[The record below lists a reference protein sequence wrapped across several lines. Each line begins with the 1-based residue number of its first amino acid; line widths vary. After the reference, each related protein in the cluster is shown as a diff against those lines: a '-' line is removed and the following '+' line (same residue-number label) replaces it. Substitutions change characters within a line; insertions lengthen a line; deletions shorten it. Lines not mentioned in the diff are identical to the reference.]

1 MNGNLNTASFYIGF
15 GRWHAGGRQNGSPR
29 CAAVEVL
36 GVLAPI
42 AADEREIPSLQDR
55 CWCAVG
61 RRGSFFKSPSVPR
74 APTGLLAALGGRGH
88 CGGIVG
94 ALWGHCGGIV
104 GALWGHCGGI
114 SARLGLHPDVS
125 PLRHVP
131 AHRLKK
137 HRPPSFWC
145 LATTEPTPATDI
157 RTFFCLDHSG
167 SSITRS

>member
-1 MNGNLNTASFYIGF
+1 MLTGNEWKFKHCEFFTSVGF

-42 AADEREIPSLQDR
+42 AANEREIPSLQDR

-61 RRGSFFKSPSVPR
+61 RRESFFKSPSVPR

-88 CGGIVG
+88 CGGI
-94 ALWGHCGGIV
+94 
-104 GALWGHCGGI
+104 

-131 AHRLKK
+131 AHRSKK

>member
-1 MNGNLNTASFYIGF
+1 MNGNLNTASFLHRSGL
-15 GRWHAGGRQNGSPR
+15 
-29 CAAVEVL
+29 AVGTQ
-36 GVLAPI
+36 GVA
-42 AADEREIPSLQDR
+42 RM
-55 CWCAVG
+55 G
-61 RRGSFFKSPSVPR
+61 RRGARPLRSWEFSHPLL
-74 APTGLLAALGGRGH
+74 PTRGRFH
-88 CGGIVG
+88 PCRIVAG
-94 ALWGHCGGIV
+94 ALSEGEGASSSRLRSRVPQPGSWLHWGAGG
-104 GALWGHCGGI
+104 HFGGI

-131 AHRLKK
+131 AHRSKK